1 MIEINCYICER
12 EIWGFGALLFSPPEF
27 EAVKKF
33 HICNECQG
41 KLMDRIESN
50 EI

>member
-1 MIEINCYICER
+1 MIKIDCYMCGQELF
-12 EIWGFGALLFSPPEF
+12 GLGALLFSPPEF
-27 EAVKKF
+27 QDVKKF